1 MNTPPTASI
10 PSPGAPATLLRG
22 ATSGFVVLLRT
33 VRKSWPIVTA
43 SVALAAGGAV
53 LYTKSATKIYECKT
67 LIEIDSHVP
76 QPLSSEQGNPML
88 EIGAGA
94 LWDDHVYYETQY
106 KIMASDR
113 VLSAVVRDLGLASD
127 RDFTNAAPGSR
138 PMTIEEATATLR
150 GMVNIEPIKYS
161 QLVWVKVDSARP
173 AQARRI
179 SDAVANAY
187 IEQNLQTALSAT
199 SNAFV
204 WLSGQLDHIRQDLE
218 QDEDALYDFK
228 RVNDLP
234 STSINETSNMLR
246 IEMQELDLALTHTRT
261 KKEEVAA
268 REAELAKVSAET
280 ADQLPAS
287 ELLGSPFLQS
297 LRTQYQDAVKERLSA
312 LADGKGENHPLVKRA
327 DGRLTET
334 RDALLAEVRNIKG
347 AVEKDLAVITREEA
361 GDSALFEA
369 TRRRAVD
376 LNMKEIE
383 YHRLD
388 RTRDQNE
395 KLYGVLLQRMKESDL
410 ARMMRVNN
418 IRVVDLATESLDPV
432 RPRSGTNLTIGLFFG
447 VAVGI
452 ALAWARQQLD
462 SSLKTPGELESEL
475 GVTFLGLL
483 PEVDDAD
490 EDRRRRSRR
499 RRRQASVATGPSA
512 VELVVH
518 SRPLSGVAEA
528 ARSIRTNLLF
538 MNPDRPYRTLLVT
551 SAAPSEGKT
560 TIACSIAIALA
571 QGGQRV
577 CIVDCDL
584 RRPRLNH
591 IFDRLGDK
599 GVTNVLVGDATI
611 DEVAKPT
618 VVDSLWSIPAGPTPP
633 NPADMLHSESFR
645 RFLVDLASKFDR
657 VIIDSAPLVAVTDS
671 AIISTQTDGTVFVVR
686 AFKTSKHLSAQGL
699 RVLRDVDARIVGAVL
714 NAVDLKRQEYSY
726 YYHYYYYKREGY
738 ASHGRTGDRDE
749 AEGQGAAPN

>member
-1 MNTPPTASI
+1 MTVPSSSTSTSLGPT
-10 PSPGAPATLLRG
+10 TFLLD
-22 ATSGFVVLLRT
+22 ATSGFINLLRA
-33 VRKSWPIVTA
+33 VRKSWPIVAA
-43 SVALAAGGAV
+43 SLALAVGGTL

-67 LIEIDSHVP
+67 LVEIDSHVP
-76 QPLSSEQGNPML
+76 QPLSGEAGHATL
-88 EIGAGA
+88 EIGSG
-94 LWDDHVYYETQY
+94 LIWDDHVYYETQY
-106 KIMASDR
+106 KIISSDR
-113 VLSAVVRDLGLASD
+113 VLSGAVRDLGLAND
-127 RDFTNAAPGSR
+127 PEFTHVAPGGR
-138 PMTIEEATATLR
+138 APTIEEATAMLR
-150 GMVNIEPIKYS
+150 GMVVVEPIKYS
-161 QLVWVKVDSARP
+161 QLVWIKVDGPNP

-179 SDAVANAY
+179 SDAIANAY

-199 SNAFV
+199 SDAFV

-218 QDEDALYDFK
+218 HDEDALYEFK
-228 RVNDLP
+228 RKNDLP
-234 STSINETSNMLR
+234 STSINEQSNMLR
-246 IEMQELDLALTHTRT
+246 VEMQELDLALTHTRT
-261 KKEEVAA
+261 KKEELAA
-268 REAELAKVSAET
+268 RHEVLSKVSADT

-287 ELLGSPFLQS
+287 EFLTSPFLQGM
-297 LRTQYQDAVKERLSA
+297 RGQYQLAVKERLSA
-312 LADGKGENHPLVKRA
+312 IAEGKGENHPLVKGAEERA
-327 DGRLTET
+327 AEMRE
-334 RDALLAEVRNIKG
+334 ALLAEVRNIKG
-347 AVEKDLAVITREEA
+347 AVEKDLAIVTREEA
-361 GDSALFEA
+361 GDLALFEE

-418 IRVVDLATESLDPV
+418 IRVVDRATESLDPI
-432 RPRSGTNLTIGLFFG
+432 RPRSSVNLTLGFFVGL
-447 VAVGI
+447 VVGA
-452 ALAWARQQLD
+452 ALAWARDQLD
-462 SSLKTPGELESEL
+462 SSLKTPDEVESEL

-490 EDRRRRSRR
+490 QDRKRRSRR
-499 RRRQASVATGPSA
+499 RRQAPSAVTAPSA

-518 SRPLSGVAEA
+518 SRPLSGIAEA

-538 MNPDRPYRTLLVT
+538 MNPDHPYRTLLVT

-560 TIACSIAIALA
+560 TIACSLAIALA

-584 RRPRLNH
+584 RRPRLH
-591 IFDRLGDK
+591 RIFDRLADK

-611 DEVAKPT
+611 DDVALPT
-618 VVDSLWSIPAGPTPP
+618 VVDNLWSIPAGPIPP
-633 NPADMLHSESFR
+633 NPADVLHSEAFR
-645 RFLVDLASKFDR
+645 RFLVDLAAKFDR

-714 NAVDLKRQEYSY
+714 NAVDLNRQEYSY
-726 YYHYYYYKREGY
+726 YYHYHYYKQGGY
-738 ASHGRTGDRDE
+738 NTPIGTGDRDE
-749 AEGQGAAPN
+749 APGQGAAPN